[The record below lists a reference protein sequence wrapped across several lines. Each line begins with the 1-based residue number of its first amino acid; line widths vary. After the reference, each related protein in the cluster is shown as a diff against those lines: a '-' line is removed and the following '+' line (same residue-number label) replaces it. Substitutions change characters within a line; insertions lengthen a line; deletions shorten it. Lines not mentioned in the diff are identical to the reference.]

1 MKGVLDLCL
10 HTALAHVRFTVGD
23 AFPTLSYICDDN
35 IEGTVAE
42 LNRYFN
48 RRTNNVSRCQ
58 SLINRKAMDPI
69 TFMNPKGRSPAELL
83 LLNKELVV
91 CPCVARLRPS
101 SRDGIKAFVRF
112 PRGEPA
118 LSVAAETST
127 LDGTEESVDVLVSA
141 AQ

>member
-48 RRTNNVSRCQ
+48 RRRT
-58 SLINRKAMDPI
+58 
-69 TFMNPKGRSPAELL
+69 TSPA
-83 LLNKELVV
+83 
-91 CPCVARLRPS
+91 ASRLSTERPW
-101 SRDGIKAFVRF
+101 
-112 PRGEPA
+112 
-118 LSVAAETST
+118 T
-127 LDGTEESVDVLVSA
+127 
-141 AQ
+141 Q